1 MANKKVVPGCESA
14 INQWKY
20 EFASELGLSVGQ
32 QAAVDYYSEFAS
44 ELGTVPKQAL
54 KEDYWGHISAR
65 ESGAVGGAITARLIQ
80 QAEQVLLNS

>member
-1 MANKKVVPGCESA
+1 MANKKVVPGCEHA

-32 QAAVDYYSEFAS
+32 QGAVDYYSEFAS

-54 KEDYWGHISAR
+54 KEDYWGHISSR